1 MIAEKCTK
9 TSSPVCRWMKPYPFE
24 ALNHFTVPCSFDTA
38 ADLELGLHCFSWSV
52 CWSTQ
57 RVRTPSAKR
66 RDTLPPAK
74 KGRKVCPRSLLNES
88 KGDTRATNA
97 ENEDTTKTV
106 FCPCR
111 GAAAVI
117 LRAGRKPLQILA
129 LSLNLKRCH
138 GKK

>member
-38 ADLELGLHCFSWSV
+38 VDLELGLHCYSRSV

-57 RVRTPSAKR
+57 RRRASSAKR
-66 RDTLPPAK
+66 RDILLPAK
-74 KGRKVCPRSLLNES
+74 KGRKVCPCSLMNES
-88 KGDTRATNA
+88 KGNTRATNA
-97 ENEDTTKTV
+97 ENEDTTKTL

-111 GAAAVI
+111 HAAGVI
-117 LRAGRKPLQILA
+117 VHA
-129 LSLNLKRCH
+129 
-138 GKK
+138 